1 MRAPQW
7 CAAGGGIPS
16 MGGGDPVCPAC
27 GAPRAPGVPLPPA
40 AALPLTR
47 ELTPRERTV
56 LQLLGLGYD
65 NRSIAYELN
74 ISERTV
80 KRFVTAILA
89 KLGLRSR
96 LQAGLLALILASSPA
111 ESGFWPKGLMDG
123 VPGGGD
129 DDLASEKEGTMTF
142 DALAALRQ
150 AGNPVDLLTLE
161 QRDVLSRLSEDEV
174 AVLNSVKQRLDAVS
188 DAEVEGHSFVIK
200 LA

>member
-1 MRAPQW
+1 
-7 CAAGGGIPS
+7 

-27 GAPRAPGVPLPPA
+27 GTPRLPGRSPLPAA
-40 AALPLTR
+40 AALPLAGA
-47 ELTPRERTV
+47 LTPRERAV
-56 LQLLGLGYD
+56 LHLLGLGYD
-65 NRSIAYELN
+65 NRSIACELHV
-74 ISERTV
+74 SERTV

-96 LQAGLLALILASSPA
+96 LQAGLLALILAASVPA
-111 ESGFWPKGLMDG
+111 PQAEGDSWPKGLMDG
-123 VPGGGD
+123 PPGGGD
-129 DDLASEKEGTMTF
+129 DDLASEKEGNMTF

-161 QRDVLSRLSEDEV
+161 QRDVLSRLTEDEV
-174 AVLNSVKQRLDAVS
+174 TVLNSVKQRLDAVS